1 MERKGKKSPV
11 TGAVRQEKYRKRK
24 MEEDREAWIQKCVLD
39 QKNYRARMTEEKKE
53 EVKRKDRL
61 RKKVK
66 VLENRKTEKGVYK
79 SASALGK
86 AKTKVVRAL
95 PKDPERALE
104 VVN

>member
-24 MEEDREAWIQKCVLD
+24 MEEDREAWIIKCVLD
-39 QKNYRARMTEEKKE
+39 QENNCARIKEEKKE

-66 VLENRKTEKGVYK
+66 YLRI
-79 SASALGK
+79 
-86 AKTKVVRAL
+86 
-95 PKDPERALE
+95 ER
-104 VVN
+104 